1 MSLNRKLSKARNKK
15 ISENMA
21 FDAIVARG
29 IQIAKDSGLDV
40 ELGEITD
47 QGFSIAA
54 MNADDSNKAREI
66 VGKHITDTMSGKYSG
81 IAPEKQTGG
90 ER

>member
-1 MSLNRKLSKARNKK
+1 MGLNRKISKARNKRVSK
-15 ISENMA
+15 DMA

-47 QGFSIAA
+47 KGFSIAA
-54 MNADDSNKAREI
+54 LTAEDSSAAREI
-66 VGKHITDTMSGKYSG
+66 VGKHITDTMSGKYTG
-81 IAPEKQTGG
+81 IVPKQK
-90 ER
+90 